1 MKKSLFKLALFS
13 ILPLMVICYAIFLT
27 GKKTDD
33 FYKRFSSPQQ
43 NSFILGSSRASGM
56 NPAILDSIIHKKFPE
71 VKFYNYAFTWAHS
84 PFGPKYLESI
94 KKKLKPETKNGFF
107 IITVEPTALTV
118 DKNLPDSPE
127 NYIENDKS
135 VAKTSMV
142 STNPNIEY
150 LLESYDF
157 SLTRELNSKLLPNK
171 NAMAEIEI
179 LENGKYNVKSLKAF
193 TEKQKA
199 ELNKVKMG
207 ELQIKVDGLKISE
220 NRINYLAQ
228 TIDFLQKHGKVII
241 VRLPIS
247 KVPYSIESKAYP
259 DFDQK
264 MKILSQQ
271 KKVVYMNYNDFEN
284 DYETSDEVHLVPE
297 SMNRFSEDLG
307 KKILINY

>member
-1 MKKSLFKLALFS
+1 MKKSILKLIAFS
-13 ILPLMVICYAIFLT
+13 VLPFLVIGYAIFLT

-43 NSFILGSSRASGM
+43 NSFILGSSRAAGM
-56 NPAILDSIIHKKFPE
+56 NPEILDSIINKKFPE

-107 IITVEPTALTV
+107 IVTVEPTALTV

-157 SLTRELNSKLLPNK
+157 SITRELNSKLLPDK
-171 NAMAEIEI
+171 NAVAEIAI
-179 LENGKYNVKSLKAF
+179 LENGKYDVKILKDF
-193 TEKQKA
+193 PEKQKA
-199 ELNKVKMG
+199 ALNKEKMSQFK
-207 ELQIKVDGLKISE
+207 EKVDGLKISE

-247 KVPYSIESKAYP
+247 KVPYSIENKAYP
-259 DFDQK
+259 DFDQR
-264 MKILSQQ
+264 MKILGQQ
-271 KKVVYMNYNDFEN
+271 KKVVYINYNDFEN
-284 DYETSDEVHLVPE
+284 DYKTSDEVHLVPE
-297 SMNRFSEDLG
+297 SMNRFSADLG
-307 KKILINY
+307 KNILINY